1 MKKLNNN
8 SVRKIASMLSSQNRK
23 KLASVSSNLFRAL
36 PPPSVV
42 RYQSMVHPHRK
53 RKRAI
58 SPVRNTG
65 RLRNHPKY
73 EQIQNKYREILL
85 RGNLDNEPYE
95 GITNNIANT
104 IDRELFH
111 GAKTVARTN
120 SMKTD
125 FENMMRKENRN
136 HAKKLRNKV
145 YDSRTGIRKM
155 FTPIGTSL
163 ENFYQ
168 VSEEAKLK
176 RALNGSSRPRP
187 QPLHGPWHVRL
198 TSGDLTTYMHVWNV
212 TKKIV
217 MTQNWN
223 RVTRKSI
230 NSAIASYFGENG
242 SQQVS
247 VAAKKIVDQMVAGHM
262 AAMIS

>member
-1 MKKLNNN
+1 
-8 SVRKIASMLSSQNRK
+8 
-23 KLASVSSNLFRAL
+23 
-36 PPPSVV
+36 
-42 RYQSMVHPHRK
+42 MVHPYRK

-95 GITNNIANT
+95 GITTNNIAKI
-104 IDRELFH
+104 IDRELFY

-125 FENMMRKENRN
+125 FENMMRKENIN
-136 HAKKLRNKV
+136 HAKKLRKKV
-145 YDSRTGIRKM
+145 YNSRTGIRKL

-163 ENFYQ
+163 LIGYQ
-168 VSEEAKLK
+168 AAEEAKLK

-187 QPLHGPWHVRL
+187 WWIR
-198 TSGDLTTYMHVWNV
+198 
-212 TKKIV
+212 
-217 MTQNWN
+217 
-223 RVTRKSI
+223 
-230 NSAIASYFGENG
+230 
-242 SQQVS
+242 
-247 VAAKKIVDQMVAGHM
+247 
-262 AAMIS
+262 